1 MIPRA
6 ASVGPR
12 SKRAVT
18 ANPSLMQRPNLAA
31 KGPKPAGSG
40 QGMLN
45 GRSVSTN
52 VVNRY
57 WAFLFVCF
65 ALKLVETFT
74 MISSF

>member
-6 ASVGPR
+6 TSVGPR

-31 KGPKPAGSG
+31 KGLRPAGSG

-57 WAFLFVCF
+57 STFLFDCLFV
-65 ALKLVETFT
+65 LL
-74 MISSF
+74 

>member
-1 MIPRA
+1 M
-6 ASVGPR
+6 GPR

-18 ANPSLMQRPNLAA
+18 ANPTLMQRPNIAA
-31 KGPKPAGSG
+31 KGLKPAGPG

-57 WAFLFVCF
+57 LPSPFVCF
-65 ALKLVETFT
+65 VVKSNETFT
-74 MISSF
+74 IVSCSV